1 MRGCTFFERVHDHI
15 QEAGDVFACGNH
27 LKTNKEAET
36 SVPAATHAAMHAAT
50 QGHALK
56 IGSRQWLKHGCMQIM
71 VTKLEQ
77 ILSSRAQHGAAP
89 QCRFITSGW

>member
-1 MRGCTFFERVHDHI
+1 
-15 QEAGDVFACGNH
+15 
-27 LKTNKEAET
+27 
-36 SVPAATHAAMHAAT
+36 MHAAT

>member
-1 MRGCTFFERVHDHI
+1 MLQPCMQPRMQPRRG
-15 QEAGDVFACGNH
+15 
-27 LKTNKEAET
+27 
-36 SVPAATHAAMHAAT
+36 M

-56 IGSRQWLKHGCMQIM
+56 PGSRQWLKHGCMQIM